1 MGLKDEYEVAL
12 DASADATNA
21 EVTKETFFDFECRTV
36 GLDECFV
43 DSSLLNAFLLF
54 EVVPLESVKDSLS
67 MWLLN
72 DEEGSFEVGV

>member
-1 MGLKDEYEVAL
+1 MGLKDECEVAL

-21 EVTKETFFDFECRTV
+21 EVTKETFFDFECRPV

-43 DSSLLNAFLLF
+43 DSSLLNAVLSF

-67 MWLLN
+67 MWLLS
-72 DEEGSFEVGV
+72 DEEGSCEVGV